1 MPKAVRSNMV
11 SAALIES
18 RGWASAIEQYNLINN
33 QFIKPSTLSYLFY
46 WNFKRVCNTKC
57 RYEKFYTNIMENKH
71 SINEVRR
78 NPNCSDCPCA
88 GC

>member
-1 MPKAVRSNMV
+1 MAPTTLMEN
-11 SAALIES
+11 
-18 RGWASAIEQYNLINN
+18 RGWPSAIEQQNLINN
-33 QFIKPSTLSYLFY
+33 QFIKPSTLCYLFY

-57 RYEKFYTNIMENKH
+57 RYEKFYTNIKENKH

-78 NPNCSDCPCA
+78 NPNGSDCPYI